1 MLKLIVGIV
10 IGCFKKVVIQKSNT
24 MKTKII
30 FLSIV
35 TLIFVNT
42 INSQTRTT
50 VNAMNSEISDN
61 LDLKAVASI
70 FGDSKNLEDF
80 EKRLNDPKYKISNL
94 DLNNDNQVDYL
105 RVIESVEG
113 NTHLVVIQA
122 ILEKDI
128 FQDVATIEVERDKNN
143 RMQVQVVGDVYMYGN
158 NYIYEPVYV
167 HSPRLFTYFWTPN
180 YRIYHSRWNW
190 GYYPQYYYNWRPF
203 PTYRY
208 HRNVRLWIN
217 YNNNYNY
224 VNVRRSTVAIN
235 LHRNVRTNSYEVRN
249 PERSFERRNTS
260 VSNRYELDKSRTS
273 NGNNRTENNNV
284 ITPRTTTRTDIT
296 TPRNNSQ
303 STSPRQNTRT
313 DATTPRQNQSEV
325 STPRGRQNNEK
336 TPRNSNPRENRNN
349 NSRK

>member
-1 MLKLIVGIV
+1 
-10 IGCFKKVVIQKSNT
+10 
-24 MKTKII
+24 MKTNLI

-35 TLIFVNT
+35 TLFFVNT

-50 VNAMNSEISDN
+50 VNATNSEISDN

-94 DLNNDNQVDYL
+94 DLNNDNLVDYL
-105 RVIESVEG
+105 RVIESVER
-113 NTHLVVIQA
+113 NTHLIVIQA

-128 FQDVATIEVERDKNN
+128 FQDVATIEVERDENN

-167 HSPRLFTYFWTPN
+167 HSPRLFNYFWSPN
-180 YRIYHSRWNW
+180 YSIYYSGWNW

-203 PTYRY
+203 PMYRY
-208 HRNVRLWIN
+208 HRNVRRWIN
-217 YNNNYNY
+217 HNNYYNY
-224 VNVRRSTVAIN
+224 VTIRRSSVAIN

-273 NGNNRTENNNV
+273 NGNNRAENNTV

-303 STSPRQNTRT
+303 STSPRQNTST
-313 DATTPRQNQSEV
+313 EATN
-325 STPRGRQNNEK
+325 PRGRQNNEK
-336 TPRNSNPRENRNN
+336 TPRNSNPRENKNN

>member
-1 MLKLIVGIV
+1 
-10 IGCFKKVVIQKSNT
+10 
-24 MKTKII
+24 MKTNII

-35 TLIFVNT
+35 TLFFVNT

-50 VNAMNSEISDN
+50 VNATNSEISDN

-70 FGDSKNLEDF
+70 FGDSENLEDF

-94 DLNNDNQVDYL
+94 DLNDDNQVDYL

-128 FQDVATIEVERDKNN
+128 FQDVATIEVERDENN

-167 HSPRLFTYFWTPN
+167 HSPRLFTYFWSPN
-180 YRIYHSRWNW
+180 YSIYYSSWNW

-203 PTYRY
+203 PMYRY
-208 HRNVRLWIN
+208 HRNVRRWIN
-217 YNNNYNY
+217 HNNYYNY

-235 LHRNVRTNSYEVRN
+235 LHRNVRANSYEVRN

-260 VSNRYELDKSRTS
+260 VSNRYELDRSRTS
-273 NGNNRTENNNV
+273 NGNNRAENSTV
-284 ITPRTTTRTDIT
+284 ITSRTTTRSDIT

-325 STPRGRQNNEK
+325 NTPRGIQNNEK